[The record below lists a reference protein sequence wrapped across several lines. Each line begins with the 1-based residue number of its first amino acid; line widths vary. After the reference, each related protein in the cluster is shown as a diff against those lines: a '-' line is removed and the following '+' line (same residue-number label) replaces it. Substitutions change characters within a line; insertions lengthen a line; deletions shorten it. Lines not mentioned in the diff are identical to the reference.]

1 MLVRTS
7 YKVEKVIVYGFL
19 LVILAGALLLF
30 ACNNFYYGMRLSLIN
45 ALFMSTSAVCVTG
58 LQTVNIATDFGFW
71 SQVIL
76 LALIETGGLGFMTG
90 MMVLPVVIGR
100 RIGIRSR
107 IFFLGGLGLE
117 GVQGAV
123 KLFKVVVGYTLCVEA
138 AGAAAL
144 FWGFRLRGEGA
155 ARSLYNA
162 VFHSV
167 SAFCN
172 AGFSTYADGL
182 DSFSASLLVPGV
194 IMLLIVLG
202 GIGFPVVAELGS
214 HYFGSRRDK
223 VSYYPMLVFFI
234 TFWLILAGT
243 VLILV
248 SDWNVAFKGMPAWE
262 RLWNAL
268 FASVTTRTAGFD
280 TVPPASFSGLGQ
292 AIMIILMVI
301 GASPASTGGGIKT
314 TTFGVLA
321 ISVWNELRGRGETT
335 FFHRKLSQSSERRAL
350 ALVSVY
356 IITML
361 AGAIALS
368 AIENMPFNLIIY
380 EAASAI
386 GTVGLSA
393 GITSKLTAAGKI
405 ILMAL
410 MFWGRVGILS
420 FFAALVKPDE
430 GEKIHYAET
439 HIPLG

>member
-7 YKVEKVIVYGFL
+7 FKVEKVIVYGFL
-19 LVILAGALLLF
+19 LVILAGAFLLF
-30 ACNNFYYGMRLSLIN
+30 LCNNIFYGMKLSVVD

-58 LQTVNIATDFGFW
+58 LQTVNLATDFGFW

-76 LALIETGGLGFMTG
+76 LALIEIGGLGFMTA
-90 MMVLPVVIGR
+90 MMVLPVAIGR
-100 RIGIRSR
+100 RIGIKSR
-107 IFFLGGLGLE
+107 ILFLGGLGLE

-123 KLFKVVVGYTLCVEA
+123 KLFQVVVGYTVCVESI
-138 AGAAAL
+138 GAAAL
-144 FWGFRLRGEGA
+144 YCGFRLHGEKA
-155 ARSLYNA
+155 LTSLYYA

-182 DSFSASLLVPGV
+182 DSFAATLLVPGV
-194 IMLLIVLG
+194 VMLLIVLG
-202 GIGFPVVAELGS
+202 GIGFPVVAELVS
-214 HYFGSRRDK
+214 HFCSPRREK
-223 VSYYPMLVFFI
+223 ISYYPMLVIFI
-234 TFWLILAGT
+234 TICLIVAGT
-243 VLILV
+243 VLILI
-248 SDWNVAFKGMPAWE
+248 SDWNVAFKGMPVWQ

-280 TVPPASFSGLGQ
+280 TVPPARFSGLGQ

-335 FFHRKLSQSSERRAL
+335 FFHRKLSPSEERHAL
-350 ALVSVY
+350 SLVSVY
-356 IITML
+356 VLTML
-361 AGAIALS
+361 IGSILLT

-380 EAASAI
+380 EATSAI
-386 GTVGLSA
+386 GTVGLST
-393 GITSKLTAAGKI
+393 GITPKITPAGKI

-420 FFAALVKPDE
+420 FFASIVKPDE
-430 GEKIHYAET
+430 GEKIHYVET
-439 HIPLG
+439 NIPLG

>member
-7 YKVEKVIVYGFL
+7 FQVEKVIVYGFL
-19 LVILAGALLLF
+19 LVILAGALLLYL
-30 ACNNFYYGMRLSLIN
+30 CNNLIYGLDLPMID

-58 LQTVNIATDFGFW
+58 LQTVNIATDFGFL

-76 LALIETGGLGFMTG
+76 LILIETGGLGFMTG

-100 RIGIRSR
+100 RIGIKSR

-123 KLFKVVVGYTLCVEA
+123 KLFKVVVGYTLCAET

-144 FWGFRLRGEGA
+144 YCGFRLHGEN
-155 ARSLYNA
+155 SLRALYYA
-162 VFHSV
+162 VFHSI

-182 DSFSASLLVPGV
+182 DSFAASLVVPGV

-202 GIGFPVVAELGS
+202 GIGFPVVAELGNR
-214 HYFGSRRDK
+214 FLGRRREK
-223 VSYYPMLVFFI
+223 VSYYPMLVICI
-234 TFWLILAGT
+234 TMWLIISGT
-243 VLILV
+243 VLILI
-248 SDWNVAFKGMPAWE
+248 SDWNVAFKGMPVWQ
-262 RLWNAL
+262 RVWNAL

-292 AIMIILMVI
+292 AIMIIFMVI

-321 ISVWNELRGRGETT
+321 ISVWSELRGRGETT
-335 FFHRKLSQSSERRAL
+335 FFHRKLSSATERHAL

-356 IITML
+356 VITL
-361 AGAIALS
+361 LLGAIALS

-380 EAASAI
+380 EAASAM

-393 GITSKLTAAGKI
+393 GITSKLTAPGKI
-405 ILMAL
+405 ILMVL

-430 GEKIHYAET
+430 GEKIHYVET